1 MTVTVKMAK
10 DEKQNSEK
18 TKALETAILQIEKQF
33 GKGSIIK
40 LGTKGVDEIPSIPT
54 GALTVDI
61 ALGLGGIPR
70 GRITE
75 IYGPESSGKTSLAL
89 STIAQAQKA
98 GGVAAFV
105 DAEHAL
111 DPAYAELLGVDVANL
126 YVSQPDSGEQA
137 LEITESLVRS
147 GAVDI
152 IVVDSVA
159 ALVPKGEIDGDMGD
173 AHMGMQARLMSQAM
187 RKLTSIIS
195 KSKTCLIFINQM
207 RMKIGQMFGNP
218 ETTTGGNALKFYA
231 SVRIDI
237 RKIETLTKA
246 SEPYGTTARVKV
258 VKNKMAPP
266 FKKAEFDLIF
276 GEGISQGGCII
287 ELGVEDGIIEKSGT
301 WYSYGAEKLGQG
313 KENVKNYLT
322 EHPDISIEIENKIRL
337 KHNLKT
343 IKASEIKGK
352 AAPDEE
358 KTVEKE
364 TKKSKSSAKASDA
377 EEQMELSPEIYKS
390 EQKKNEEN

>member
-1 MTVTVKMAK
+1 
-10 DEKQNSEK
+10 
-18 TKALETAILQIEKQF
+18 
-33 GKGSIIK
+33 
-40 LGTKGVDEIPSIPT
+40 
-54 GALTVDI
+54 
-61 ALGLGGIPR
+61 
-70 GRITE
+70 
-75 IYGPESSGKTSLAL
+75 
-89 STIAQAQKA
+89 
-98 GGVAAFV
+98 
-105 DAEHAL
+105 
-111 DPAYAELLGVDVANL
+111 
-126 YVSQPDSGEQA
+126 
-137 LEITESLVRS
+137 
-147 GAVDI
+147 
-152 IVVDSVA
+152 
-159 ALVPKGEIDGDMGD
+159 
-173 AHMGMQARLMSQAM
+173 
-187 RKLTSIIS
+187 
-195 KSKTCLIFINQM
+195 M